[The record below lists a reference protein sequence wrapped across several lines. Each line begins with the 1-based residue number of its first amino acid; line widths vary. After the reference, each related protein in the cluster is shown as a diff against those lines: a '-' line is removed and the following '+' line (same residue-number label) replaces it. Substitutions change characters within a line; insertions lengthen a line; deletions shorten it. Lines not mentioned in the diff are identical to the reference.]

1 MLRRAWWGPWP
12 SLRASPFHTPAL
24 LSTLHN
30 ARPSSNAI
38 NTSLSQIA
46 TTLPC
51 KATRLTNW
59 KMFNSLPQSSSPRD
73 MAPDTGSFSFEYL
86 PNLNP
91 SKGLKSLPNN
101 SVRSTNY
108 AQVAPSPLVNQLQS
122 ISVRP
127 FSSYYCCLH
136 PLSAAAAYIQ
146 QTLSHHSG
154 RTALPPQRVNCGQAA
169 LTFFC
174 ITPVLTSFIHTFGGV
189 LRFTSKVQKTLP

>member
-24 LSTLHN
+24 PSPLHN

-38 NTSLSQIA
+38 NTALSQIA

-59 KMFNSLPQSSSPRD
+59 KMFNSLPQTSSPRD

-122 ISVRP
+122 ISVRR
-127 FSSYYCCLH
+127 FSSYYCCFPIHTDQSNRKRRRLLETEKLH
-136 PLSAAAAYIQ
+136 VSLTTSIPFSSTPSDKEKPLSTWGKLKQMVKDYW
-146 QTLSHHSG
+146 
-154 RTALPPQRVNCGQAA
+154 
-169 LTFFC
+169 
-174 ITPVLTSFIHTFGGV
+174 
-189 LRFTSKVQKTLP
+189 

>member
-59 KMFNSLPQSSSPRD
+59 KMFNSLPQTSSPRD

-91 SKGLKSLPNN
+91 SKGLKSLPID

-127 FSSYYCCLH
+127 ISSYYCCFPIHTDQSNRKRRRLLETEKLH
-136 PLSAAAAYIQ
+136 VSLTTSIPFSSTPSDKEKPLSTWGKLKQMVKDYW
-146 QTLSHHSG
+146 
-154 RTALPPQRVNCGQAA
+154 
-169 LTFFC
+169 
-174 ITPVLTSFIHTFGGV
+174 
-189 LRFTSKVQKTLP
+189 